1 MGSPATNFLVVVLFL
16 GLSDGGLLSCF
27 WSFSFSFSS
36 CVTSFSSCLI
46 CWSIEV
52 LGFRVVM
59 VCAFWLMNHINTSEV
74 ADRVQ
79 KRVVME
85 LPLVKVGF

>member
-1 MGSPATNFLVVVLFL
+1 MGGSATNFLVVVLFL

-52 LGFRVVM
+52 LGFGVVIG
-59 VCAFWLMNHINTSEV
+59 CAFCLVDHVDAGEV
-74 ADRVQ
+74 ADGV
-79 KRVVME
+79 
-85 LPLVKVGF
+85 

>member
-36 CVTSFSSCLI
+36 WAISFCSCLF
-46 CWSIEV
+46 CWSM
-52 LGFRVVM
+52 LGFGVVIG
-59 VCAFWLMNHINTSEV
+59 CAFWLMNHVNTSEV

-79 KRVVME
+79 KRVVMKVS
-85 LPLVKVGF
+85 LV

>member
-1 MGSPATNFLVVVLFL
+1 MGSPATNFLAVVCFL
-16 GLSDGGLLSCF
+16 GLSDRGLLSCF

-36 CVTSFSSCLI
+36 CAISFSSCLI

-52 LGFRVVM
+52 LGFGVVIG
-59 VCAFWLMNHINTSEV
+59 CAFWLVNHINTSEV
-74 ADRVQ
+74 ADGVQ

-85 LPLVKVGF
+85 VSLVKVGF

>member
-36 CVTSFSSCLI
+36 CAISFSSCLI

-52 LGFRVVM
+52 LGFGVVIG
-59 VCAFWLMNHINTSEV
+59 CAFWLMDHVNAGEV
-74 ADRVQ
+74 ADCVQ

-85 LPLVKVGF
+85 VSLI